1 MMIEQ
6 PFMPRGDGSVDAKL
20 RLEEAEAIL
29 HVAGDLL
36 HELGDVEDP
45 GLRRLFPPA
54 YKDDAKAEEEFA
66 GLTKDDLIE
75 SKKLAANRVIKSIE
89 HGKKKRGTWSARL
102 DEETAHAWLAL
113 VNDAR
118 LILGTRL
125 DVTEEMDHEPLPPD
139 APRAPEHNL
148 YVYLSALEWALVE
161 ALMVGLPPPLED

>member
-20 RLEEAEAIL
+20 SVEEAEAVLRVAADIL
-29 HVAGDLL
+29 N
-36 HELGDVEDP
+36 ELDAVDDP

-54 YKDDAKAEEEFA
+54 YQNDASAEEEFA

-75 SKKLAANRVIKSIE
+75 RKKLAANMVIKSIE
-89 HGKKKRGTWSARL
+89 HGKKKRGVWSARL
-102 DEETAHAWLAL
+102 DEETAASWLGL

-125 DVTEEMDHEPLPPD
+125 DVTEDMDHQPLPPS
-139 APRAPEHNL
+139 APNAVEHNL

-161 ALMVGLPPPLED
+161 ALTVGLPPAVED